1 MGNTGIEFNCEN
13 EQYFLKKT
21 NQSLLEE
28 LFIVKKQQ
36 NVFCDTIKRVKNENI
51 NLKMEI
57 DSLRNKINE
66 LKKIIEV
73 NILKENNY
81 IKANY
86 HIEKNDLNKEIK
98 IIDHLDNHK
107 NELEN
112 NCAIYLNN
120 QQINSPYIF
129 QEEGEKK
136 MNI

>member
-112 NCAIYLNN
+112 NCAIFKQSTN
-120 QQINSPYIF
+120 
-129 QEEGEKK
+129 
-136 MNI
+136 